1 MRLQSLGKSFARPE
15 VYRTG
20 VKVLW
25 GVCFSVL
32 LLSSP
37 LLLTQLVEFKTA
49 VEKSNGAD
57 FWYDGQLQRVLLRL
71 KAKLL
76 AAQLTPPQAT
86 PHDILN
92 ELDIAFSRINTLP
105 RGQQQSWHTQGI
117 ADLPEVAQIRADLVE
132 IDKNRP
138 LIATDF
144 PAYIAKAARQVDA
157 ALDHAR
163 SLSMRIV
170 DRQNTSTGK
179 LQEMYESFSSKLA
192 WYGGGFVLLNLGLAL
207 LMLQHMSAFRK
218 LQRGNAQL
226 LHMTEVLRAARD
238 EAIQANKAKSNFLAN
253 MSHELRTPL
262 NGILGFCEMLMGNY
276 FGEMNKRQA
285 EYLGDIYASGRRLLS
300 LINDLLDLSKVESGK
315 YELHDEV
322 IDLGAILRQALHDH
336 RDALSR
342 GGLKAE
348 LAIADDVPPL
358 RADSFKIRQI
368 VDNLLTNAI
377 KFTNPGGRIVV
388 EAARQADGAIK
399 LSVSDTG
406 IGIAPSEIGKVFKVF
421 EQANSQHSRKH
432 HGSGLGLPLV
442 KAFTELHGGSVTLTS
457 AVGNGT
463 VVVVVLPAERAVRA
477 PRALPPAPAA
487 KAISPAA

>member
-1 MRLQSLGKSFARPE
+1 MRLLSVGKSFARPE
-15 VYRTG
+15 IYRRG

-25 GVCFSVL
+25 GACFGVL

-71 KAKLL
+71 KIKLL
-76 AAQLTPPQAT
+76 GAQLVPPQAG
-86 PHDILN
+86 PHDILS

-105 RGQQQSWHTQGI
+105 RGQQQSWHSQGI
-117 ADLPEVAQIRADLVE
+117 ADLPEVAQIRADLTG
-132 IDKNRP
+132 IDKAKP

-144 PAYIAKAARQVDA
+144 PAYVALASRQVDA

-179 LQEMYESFSSKLA
+179 LQEMYQSFSSKLV

-262 NGILGFCEMLMGNY
+262 NGILGFCEMLMGSY
-276 FGEMNKRQA
+276 FGELNKKQA
-285 EYLGDIYASGRRLLS
+285 EYLGDIYTSGKRLLS

-315 YELHDEV
+315 YELHEEV
-322 IDLGAILRQALHDH
+322 IDLGTIVRQALHDH
-336 RDALSR
+336 RDALGR
-342 GGLKAE
+342 AGLSAE
-348 LAIADDVPPL
+348 LVLADDMPPL

-368 VDNLLTNAI
+368 IDNLLTNAI

-388 EAARQADGAIK
+388 EAGRQGDGAFK

-406 IGIAPSEIGKVFKVF
+406 IGIPPGEIGKVFKVF
-421 EQANSQHSRKH
+421 EQANSQHSRKYQ
-432 HGSGLGLPLV
+432 GTGLGLPLV
-442 KAFTELHGGSVTLTS
+442 KAFAELHGGSVTLTS
-457 AVGNGT
+457 AVGAGT
-463 VVVVVLPAERAVRA
+463 VVVVALPAERAVRM
-477 PRALPPAPAA
+477 PRPTTAPAQRVV
-487 KAISPAA
+487 SPAA